1 MEVVTTTFSA
11 GTVVNARLALVRL
24 CTCHH
29 VVLVDRLSLW
39 EVDPRPM
46 ALHARKVKEDREL
59 KQARVLPQ
67 VISFLDLFLGM
78 YIVYV
83 YRSLVARRIRS
94 KTVQRDT
101 RE

>member
-1 MEVVTTTFSA
+1 MSFLLTGF
-11 GTVVNARLALVRL
+11 
-24 CTCHH
+24 
-29 VVLVDRLSLW
+29 LW

-67 VISFLDLFLGM
+67 VISFLDLFWECIL
-78 YIVYV
+78 YICPMYV

-94 KTVQRDT
+94 KTMQRDK